1 MTEEQIINATDE
13 EIELAIKAEEAQEID
28 IHQKLMDKAYADER
42 TRANKDNNSWSYNRM
57 VREASDLERLAVVL
71 GNLNYQVE
79 NGGFNQWV
87 DNGYCTHISD
97 VKECLELIDTETT
110 NKILPM
116 IEKVE
121 EFLLDEVISG
131 SVESRGCGGWYF
143 DDEKWGHNTDT
154 CYECGGSGEID
165 NPDYDWD
172 DEDCEEDTM
181 IECCDCNG
189 EGEVEGE
196 VDYPNFNGEHR
207 CGDLNSQFYDINKQ
221 FLEDIKEYLENMVE
235 A

>member
-1 MTEEQIINATDE
+1 MTNEEKD
-13 EIELAIKAEEAQEID
+13 L
-28 IHQKLMDKAYADER
+28 HQLLMDKAYNDER
-42 TRANKDNNSWSYNRM
+42 KRTDADPESTWSYNRM
-57 VREASDLERLAVVL
+57 VREASDLERMAVVL

-110 NKILPM
+110 RKILPM
-116 IEKVE
+116 VETVE

-143 DDEKWGHNTDT
+143 DDEKCGRDMES
-154 CYECGGSGEID
+154 CYDCGGSGEIE
-165 NPDYDWD
+165 NPDYDD
-172 DEDCEEDTM
+172 EDEDCDEEQM
-181 IECCDCNG
+181 IECSDCCG
-189 EGEVEGE
+189 EGEVEGD

-207 CGDLNSQFYDINKQ
+207 CGDLNSEFYSINTQ
-221 FLEDIKEYLENMVE
+221 FLEDIKTYIKTHQVTEE
-235 A
+235 AK